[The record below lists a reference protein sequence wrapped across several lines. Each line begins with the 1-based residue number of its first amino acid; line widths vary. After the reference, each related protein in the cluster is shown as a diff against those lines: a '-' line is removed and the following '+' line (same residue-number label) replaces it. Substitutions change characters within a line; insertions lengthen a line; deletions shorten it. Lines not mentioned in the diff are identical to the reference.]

1 MENLDV
7 LTNEQMAELTA
18 QARGA
23 MEALLEAA
31 NLRAGQI
38 VVVGCS
44 TSEVMGRRI
53 GQGSSQ
59 QAAEALMAGLLPPV
73 RERGLFLAVQCCEHL
88 NRALV
93 VERACAERYDL
104 PEVNVH
110 PALHAGGALS
120 VQATKA
126 FDDYVMVEA
135 IRAHAGMDIGDTLIG
150 MHLRP
155 VVVPVRSERAKIGR
169 ANVVLARTRAKYI
182 GGPRAQYDTDAR

>member
-1 MENLDV
+1 METMDA
-7 LTNEQMAELTA
+7 LTNEQMEQLTA

-31 NLRAGQI
+31 GLRAGQI
-38 VVVGCS
+38 IVVGCS

-59 QAAEALMAGLLPPV
+59 QAARALMAGLLPPV

-93 VERACAERYDL
+93 VERECALHYDL

-120 VQATKA
+120 VEATEI
-126 FDDYVMVEA
+126 FDDYVMVET

-155 VVVPVRSERAKIGR
+155 VVVPVRSERAVIGK

-182 GGPRAQYDTDAR
+182 GGPRAQYDTNAR